1 MKTFLHRPFKFG
13 TKNRRISVIHDSEV
27 AFRAIND
34 KNGNPVYIGKAI
46 IGTLESE
53 PKWQLRK
60 MTYDS
65 NQGIIKVSWAI
76 NTEGEA
82 SSDFEFI
89 WTNVENYQYL

>member
-1 MKTFLHRPFKFG
+1 MKMFLHRPFKFG
-13 TKNRRISVIHDSEV
+13 SQNRRISVIQDSEV

-34 KNGNPVYIGKAI
+34 SKGNPLYIGKALV
-46 IGTLESE
+46 GTLESE

-65 NQGIIKVSWAI
+65 NQGIIKVSWPVNA
-76 NTEGEA
+76 EGEA